1 MKPKNSIRR
10 ALSLSFVQS
19 FVSLIFSFGAVIIVS
34 HLLTPSEIGVYSVA
48 AGLVALAHMLRSFGV
63 SEFIVQ
69 EKQLDQSL
77 IRTVFTI
84 NLLIA
89 WTLGVA
95 LFAFS
100 GVIGKF
106 YGDVGVSSVLKVLS
120 GLFILMP
127 FGAVTQAQMTR
138 EFEFDRLVKIRLSE
152 IIARSCAT
160 VGLAYVGFS
169 YMSMAWA
176 SLGSIVVTLLGCA
189 VWGWHYRVTGLS
201 LQHWRRVL
209 HFGSNRTLSDVA
221 MQIGDQSANLIVG
234 RMLGMTD
241 TGLYS
246 RGYGIV
252 NLYRDRI
259 VGAVNSVAFPAFAK
273 EHRETGTAPA
283 LFLRALVYL
292 TGISW
297 PFFAAGVLLAFPII
311 RILFGAQWGAAVP
324 LMRWLCG
331 AAIVGSLMY
340 QCNQFL
346 VALGRVRTVTR
357 VEIQYQSARVI
368 VTIAAAFF
376 SVEAVAAV
384 QVLVYVLATV
394 LYYRHM
400 HQYQGLSIRNCAHAL
415 VPSAM
420 VTLATCVVPAL
431 VVFWPGFLQ
440 QQMVLAFCVAVIGG
454 CIGWLL
460 AIRLVRHPLLEE
472 VQRMTSHLLTR
483 TRSILGRA

>member
-69 EKQLDQSL
+69 EKQLDQPL
-77 IRTVFTI
+77 IRTVFTV

-89 WTLGVA
+89 WTLGVG
-95 LFAFS
+95 LFALS
-100 GVIGKF
+100 NPIGKF
-106 YGDVGVSSVLKVLS
+106 FADAGVSSVLKVLS
-120 GLFILMP
+120 GLFVLMP
-127 FGAVTQAQMTR
+127 FGAVTQALMTR
-138 EFEFDRLVKIRLSE
+138 EFEFDRLVKIRLGE
-152 IIARSCAT
+152 IVTRSCAT
-160 VGLAYVGFS
+160 VSLAYIGFS

-176 SLGSIVVTLLGCA
+176 SLGAMVVTLIGCA
-189 VWGWHYRVTGLS
+189 VWGGRYRVTGVS

-209 HFGSNRTLSDVA
+209 HFGSSRTLSDIA
-221 MQIGDQSANLIVG
+221 MQIGDQSASVIVG

-241 TGLYS
+241 AGLYS

-259 VGAVNSVAFPAFAK
+259 VGAVNNVAFPAFAK

-283 LFLRALVYL
+283 LFLKSLVYL

-297 PFFAAGVLLAFPII
+297 PFFAAGVLLAFPVI
-311 RILFGAQWGAAVP
+311 RILFGQQWIAAVP

-357 VEIQYQSARVI
+357 VEIQYQSARVLM
-368 VTIAAAFF
+368 TIGAAFY

-384 QVLVYVLATV
+384 QVLVYVLATA
-394 LYYRHM
+394 LYYRQM
-400 HQYQGLSIRNCAHAL
+400 RQYEGLSIHNCARAL

-431 VVFWPGFLQ
+431 VVSWPGFMQ
-440 QQMVLAFCVAVIGG
+440 QQMPLAFCVAIFGG

-460 AIRLVRHPLLEE
+460 AMRVVKHPLLQE
-472 VQRMTSHLLTR
+472 VQRVTSGLLNR
-483 TRSILGRA
+483 TRGILGRA